1 MNNIIKTIVDIHPE
15 EYYVTSEQYKAI
27 KNKKINVSFEIKD
40 ESIAQQLLMISFVK
54 KEERRIHRE
63 HNEDDD
69 DWSPI
74 IEETG
79 KYILTTEGEYYLDYR
94 KSKDKTYRM
103 NEIRAWITLA
113 IAIAGL
119 GLSIYSI
126 YLNQFTNIK

>member
-1 MNNIIKTIVDIHPE
+1 MNTIIKTIADIHPE

-27 KNKKINVSFEIKD
+27 KNKKRNVPFEIKD
-40 ESIAQQLLMISFVK
+40 ESIAQQLLMISLIK
-54 KEERRIHRE
+54 KEERRIHKE

-74 IEETG
+74 IEKTG

-94 KSKDKTYRM
+94 KSSDKTHRM

-113 IAIAGL
+113 IAIAGF
-119 GLSIYSI
+119 GLSVYSI
-126 YLNQFTNIK
+126 YLTK

>member
-1 MNNIIKTIVDIHPE
+1 MNNIIKTISDIHPE
-15 EYYVTSEQYKAI
+15 EYYVTAKQYKAI
-27 KNKKINVSFEIKD
+27 KNKKSKVPFEIKD
-40 ESIAQQLLMISFVK
+40 ESVAQQLLMISLVK

-63 HNEDDD
+63 HNEEDD
-69 DWSPI
+69 DWYPV

-94 KSKDKTYRM
+94 KSKDKTHHM
-103 NEIRAWITLA
+103 NEIRAWITLV

-126 YLNQFTNIK
+126 YLSQITDIK

>member
-1 MNNIIKTIVDIHPE
+1 MNNIIKTISDIHPE

-27 KNKKINVSFEIKD
+27 KNKKINVPFEIKD
-40 ESIAQQLLMISFVK
+40 ESIAQQLLMISLVK

-63 HNEDDD
+63 HNEDED

-74 IEETG
+74 IGETG

-94 KSKDKTYRM
+94 KSKDKTHRM

-126 YLNQFTNIK
+126 YLNQFINIK

>member
-1 MNNIIKTIVDIHPE
+1 
-15 EYYVTSEQYKAI
+15 
-27 KNKKINVSFEIKD
+27 
-40 ESIAQQLLMISFVK
+40 MISFVK

-94 KSKDKTYRM
+94 KSTFRP
-103 NEIRAWITLA
+103 
-113 IAIAGL
+113 
-119 GLSIYSI
+119 
-126 YLNQFTNIK
+126 Q

>member
-1 MNNIIKTIVDIHPE
+1 MNNIIKTVSDIHPE
-15 EYYVTSEQYKAI
+15 EYYVTAKQYKAI
-27 KNKKINVSFEIKD
+27 KNKKSKVPFEIKD
-40 ESIAQQLLMISFVK
+40 ESVAQQLLMISFVK

-74 IEETG
+74 VEETG

-94 KSKDKTYRM
+94 KSKDKTHCM
-103 NEIRAWITLA
+103 NEIRAWITLV

-126 YLNQFTNIK
+126 YLSQITNIK

>member
-1 MNNIIKTIVDIHPE
+1 MNNVINAITDIQPE
-15 EYYVTSEQYKAI
+15 EFYVTSEQYKAI
-27 KNKKINVSFEIKD
+27 KNKKSNVPFEIKD
-40 ESIAQQLLMISFVK
+40 KAVAQQLLMISLVK

-63 HNEDDD
+63 HYEDDD

-79 KYILTTEGEYYLDYR
+79 KYILSTEGEYYLDYR
-94 KSKDKTYRM
+94 KSKDKTHRL

-126 YLNQFTNIK
+126 YLSQITNIK

>member
-1 MNNIIKTIVDIHPE
+1 MNSIIKTISDIHPE
-15 EYYVTSEQYKAI
+15 EYYVTSKQYKAI
-27 KNKKINVSFEIKD
+27 KNKKSKVPFEIKD
-40 ESIAQQLLMISFVK
+40 ESVAQQLIMISLVK

-63 HNEDDD
+63 HNENDN
-69 DWSPI
+69 DWSPTI
-74 IEETG
+74 KETG

-94 KSKDKTYRM
+94 KSKDKTHHM

-126 YLNQFTNIK
+126 YLNQLTNIK

>member
-1 MNNIIKTIVDIHPE
+1 MNSIIKTISDIHPE
-15 EYYVTSEQYKAI
+15 EYYVTSKQYKAI
-27 KNKKINVSFEIKD
+27 KNKKSKVPFEIKD
-40 ESIAQQLLMISFVK
+40 ESVAQQLLMISLVK

-63 HNEDDD
+63 HNENDN
-69 DWSPI
+69 DWSPTI
-74 IEETG
+74 KETG

-94 KSKDKTYRM
+94 KSKDKTHHM

>member
-1 MNNIIKTIVDIHPE
+1 MHNLIKTIADIHPE

-27 KNKKINVSFEIKD
+27 KNRKSKIPFEIKD
-40 ESIAQQLLMISFVK
+40 ESVAQQLLMISFVK

-63 HNEDDD
+63 HDEDDD

-79 KYILTTEGEYYLDYR
+79 KYILTTEGKYYLDYR
-94 KSKDKTYRM
+94 KSKDKTRLL

-126 YLNQFTNIK
+126 YLSQITNIK

>member
-1 MNNIIKTIVDIHPE
+1 MNNIIKTLSDIHPE
-15 EYYVTSEQYKAI
+15 DYYVTSKQYKAI
-27 KNKKINVSFEIKD
+27 KNKKSNVPFKIKD
-40 ESIAQQLLMISFVK
+40 ESVAQQLLMISLVT
-54 KEERRIHRE
+54 KEEKRIHRD

-94 KSKDKTYRM
+94 KSKDKTHRM

-126 YLNQFTNIK
+126 YLSQITNIK

>member
-1 MNNIIKTIVDIHPE
+1 MNNIIKTISDIHPE
-15 EYYVTSEQYKAI
+15 EYYVTSKQYKAI

-94 KSKDKTYRM
+94 KSKDKTHRM

>member
-1 MNNIIKTIVDIHPE
+1 MNNIIKTISDIHPE
-15 EYYVTSEQYKAI
+15 EYYVTSKQYKAI
-27 KNKKINVSFEIKD
+27 KNKKINVPFEIKD

-94 KSKDKTYRM
+94 KSKDKTHRM

>member
-1 MNNIIKTIVDIHPE
+1 MNNIIKTISDIHPE
-15 EYYVTSEQYKAI
+15 ECYVTSEQYKAI
-27 KNKKINVSFEIKD
+27 KNKKISVPFEIKD
-40 ESIAQQLLMISFVK
+40 ESIAQQLLMISLVK
-54 KEERRIHRE
+54 REEPRIHRE

-79 KYILTTEGEYYLDYR
+79 KYILTTEGEYYLNYR
-94 KSKDKTYRM
+94 KSKDKTHHM
-103 NEIRAWITLA
+103 NEIRAWITLT

-119 GLSIYSI
+119 GLSVYSI

>member
-1 MNNIIKTIVDIHPE
+1 MNNIIKTISDIHPE
-15 EYYVTSEQYKAI
+15 EYYVTSEQYKTI
-27 KNKKINVSFEIKD
+27 KNKKINVPFEIKD

-94 KSKDKTYRM
+94 KSKDKTHRM

>member
-15 EYYVTSEQYKAI
+15 EYYVTSKQYKAI

-94 KSKDKTYRM
+94 KSKDKTHRM

>member
-1 MNNIIKTIVDIHPE
+1 MNNIIKTISDIHPE
-15 EYYVTSEQYKAI
+15 EYYVTSKQYKAI

-94 KSKDKTYRM
+94 KSKDKTHHM

>member
-1 MNNIIKTIVDIHPE
+1 MNSIIKTISDIHPE
-15 EYYVTSEQYKAI
+15 EYYVTSKQYKAI
-27 KNKKINVSFEIKD
+27 KNKKSKVPFEIKD
-40 ESIAQQLLMISFVK
+40 ESVAQQLIMISLVK

-63 HNEDDD
+63 HNENDN
-69 DWSPI
+69 DWSPTI
-74 IEETG
+74 KETG

-94 KSKDKTYRM
+94 KSKDKTHHM